1 MIGIGGEII
10 MKYQKILFAVSVLLF
25 CTFGNG
31 IYLDAKC
38 ENTIESIVSEFQN
51 KTNCNSVNI
60 VVYDDGKVS
69 YYGNGKEDGLYQI
82 GSMTKAFTGLG
93 IMKLV
98 REGKIVPEYEIS
110 VYLPGFETYYEGEK
124 VNITVA
130 QLLSQ
135 TSGFTNS
142 ERNYPSAK
150 ENVTLSQWVEQ
161 ISGSELQ
168 YSPGEQYSYSNVNY
182 NLLGAI
188 IEKVSGVSYKEYM
201 EQEILIPLGLDHTYV
216 GFVEDQEDIV
226 KGTRLGYWKS
236 YYFDTVVREGAIPAG
251 YFYSNIHDMCRWV
264 EIWLGQ
270 ADIPDVY
277 KELIEETRN
286 YLNQDT
292 QYYAGWE
299 YSDEGVI
306 GHSGGTA
313 SYSSRIVFSSEENIG
328 VCVLANLNVAASTDR
343 LCNDIL
349 AITAGKEPAGFVY
362 DIWTIFDNVFS
373 VITIIGTILLFVI
386 ITKFNR
392 IRAMIVSEVAGIV
405 ILAGGFVIMP
415 AIFQSGWG
423 EILFVWAPWS
433 MLGGIIVLL
442 LDVTA
447 LSIKIWRW
455 KKHENHYKKS

>member
-1 MIGIGGEII
+1 
-10 MKYQKILFAVSVLLF
+10 MKYQKIFYAVSFLLL
-25 CTFGNG
+25 CILGNS

-38 ENTIESIVSEFQN
+38 ENIIESNISEFQN

-60 VVYDDGKVS
+60 VEYDDGKVS
-69 YYGNGKEDGLYQI
+69 YYGNDKEEGLYQI

-98 REGKIVPEYEIS
+98 REGKIVPENEVS
-110 VYLPGFETYYEGEK
+110 VYLPGFEAYYEGEK
-124 VNITVA
+124 VDITVDE
-130 QLLSQ
+130 LLSQ

-150 ENVTLSQWVEQ
+150 ANMTLSEWVEQ
-161 ISGSELQ
+161 ISGSELR

-188 IEKVSGVSYKEYM
+188 IEQVSGISYREYM
-201 EQEILIPLGLDHTYV
+201 KQEILVPLGLDHTYV
-216 GFVEDQEDIV
+216 GLPEDEENIV
-226 KGTRLGYWKS
+226 KGTRLGYWKA
-236 YYFDTVVREGAIPAG
+236 YNFDMVVREGAIPAG
-251 YFYSNIHDMCRWV
+251 YFYSNINDMCRWL

-277 KELIEETRN
+277 TELIEETRN
-286 YLNQDT
+286 CLNQEHE
-292 QYYAGWE
+292 YYAGWE
-299 YSDEGVI
+299 YFGEGVT

-313 SYSSRIVFSSEENIG
+313 NYSSRIVFSKEKNVG
-328 VCVLANLNVAASTDR
+328 VCVLTNLNVAASTDR

-349 AITAGKEPAGFVY
+349 AITIGKETAGFSY
-362 DIWTIFDNVFS
+362 DIWTIFDNIFS
-373 VITIIGTILLFVI
+373 VITIIGSILLFAI
-386 ITKFNR
+386 ITKLNN
-392 IRAMIVSEVAGIV
+392 IRAMIVSDVVGVV
-405 ILAGGFVIMP
+405 ILAGIFITMP

-442 LDVTA
+442 LDVTV

-455 KKHENHYKKS
+455 KKHENHNKKS

>member
-1 MIGIGGEII
+1 
-10 MKYQKILFAVSVLLF
+10 MKYQKIFFAVSVFLL

-38 ENTIESIVSEFQN
+38 ENTIESNVSEFQN

-69 YYGNGKEDGLYQI
+69 YYGNDKEDGLYQI

-110 VYLPGFETYYEGEK
+110 AYLPGFEAYYEGEK
-124 VNITVA
+124 VDITVA
-130 QLLSQ
+130 ELLSQ

-150 ENVTLSQWVEQ
+150 ENMTLSEWVEQ
-161 ISGSELQ
+161 ISGSELR
-168 YSPGEQYSYSNVNY
+168 YNPGEQYSYSNVNY

-188 IEKVSGVSYKEYM
+188 IEKVSGISYKEYM

-216 GFVEDQEDIV
+216 GFLEDEENIV
-226 KGTRLGYWKS
+226 KGTRLGYWKA
-236 YYFDTVVREGAIPAG
+236 YHFDTVVREGAIPAG

-264 EIWLGQ
+264 EIWLDQ
-270 ADIPDVY
+270 ADIPAVY
-277 KELIEETRN
+277 KELIEETRD
-286 YLNQDT
+286 YLNHNSK
-292 QYYAGWE
+292 YYAGWE

-313 SYSSRIVFSSEENIG
+313 NYSSRIVFSNEENIG
-328 VCVLANLNVAASTDR
+328 VCVLTNLNVAASTDR

-349 AITAGKEPAGFVY
+349 AITAGKEPAGFSY
-362 DIWTIFDNVFS
+362 DIWTIFDNIFS
-373 VITIIGTILLFVI
+373 VITIIGSILLFVI
-386 ITKFNR
+386 ITKFKR
-392 IRAMIVSEVAGIV
+392 IRTMIVSDVAGIV
-405 ILAGGFVIMP
+405 ILAASFVIMP

-447 LSIKIWRW
+447 LSIKIWRC